1 MRILAPCL
9 LSLPPAGSP
18 MLDRSLTYFL
28 TSIAE
33 DGIGAAN
40 LIFEKRFG
48 WSVREL
54 RVLRLVR
61 AEPDMTF
68 TRLAERTKFERTL
81 TSRTLTRLIKAGLIA
96 RTNSPL
102 DARVFTLQ
110 ATDDGAALCDQAD
123 PLTRELEAL
132 MLEPLSAEERAA
144 FLSMVERVKTW
155 VQDGYVAEVAA
166 RHTEARGAG
175 AGKRRGPLD
184 LVAD

>member
-1 MRILAPCL
+1 
-9 LSLPPAGSP
+9 

-40 LIFEKRFG
+40 AIFERRFG

-96 RTNSPL
+96 RTNSKL
-102 DARVFTLQ
+102 DARVFTLRV
-110 ATDDGAALCDQAD
+110 TGEGEALCEQAD

-132 MLEPLSAEERAA
+132 MLEPLSASERQA
-144 FLSMVERVKTW
+144 FLGMVEQVKNW
-155 VQDGYVAEVAA
+155 VQGGYVEEVAA
-166 RHTEARGAG
+166 RHPEARGAG
-175 AGKRRGPLD
+175 AGKRRGAD
-184 LVAD
+184 DIVAR